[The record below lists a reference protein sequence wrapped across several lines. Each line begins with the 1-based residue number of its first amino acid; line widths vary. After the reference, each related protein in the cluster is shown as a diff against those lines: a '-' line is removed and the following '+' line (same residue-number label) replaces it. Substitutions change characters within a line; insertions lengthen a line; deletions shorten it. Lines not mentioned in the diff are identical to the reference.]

1 MENVISEVI
10 LLVSG
15 RRAGSCSRSR
25 CSNESFFVSQI
36 PKFILNQVRK
46 HNMENQRK
54 MNRDRAV
61 KKLLKK
67 MAYDRERASD
77 KQEKNTEVREQI
89 TQSITLN

>member
-1 MENVISEVI
+1 MS
-10 LLVSG
+10 L
-15 RRAGSCSRSR
+15 
-25 CSNESFFVSQI
+25 FVSQI

-77 KQEKNTEVREQI
+77 KQEKNTEVRERI
-89 TQSITLN
+89 TQSISLN